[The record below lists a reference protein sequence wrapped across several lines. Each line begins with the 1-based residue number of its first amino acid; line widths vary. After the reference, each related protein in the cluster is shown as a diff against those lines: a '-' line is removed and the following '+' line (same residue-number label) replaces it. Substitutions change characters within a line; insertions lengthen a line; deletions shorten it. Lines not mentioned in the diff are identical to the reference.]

1 MYVFTSSY
9 FNLPFP
15 FSVGII
21 LKKTGSELWEV
32 SSCLEPRGGARSPRR
47 GSHVGVVGLF
57 NLQTRLMELHR
68 QWELLLEKMR
78 EKGIKLLQAQKLV
91 QYLRECEDVMDWIN
105 DKVC

>member
-1 MYVFTSSY
+1 M
-9 FNLPFP
+9 
-15 FSVGII
+15 
-21 LKKTGSELWEV
+21 
-32 SSCLEPRGGARSPRR
+32 EPRGGARSSRR